1 MNITELLFMDGQ
13 SLNNK
18 IIQRKVKIMKI
29 SKQYQFE
36 NICCLPVTMEKTIMA
51 AVRKNI
57 SNLLLNKKEKQ
68 EAIENANC
76 SKVCDLE
83 HMIKIQYI

>member
-1 MNITELLFMDGQ
+1 MYHRTITKP
-13 SLNNK
+13 LNNYL
-18 IIQRKVKIMKI
+18 RGNKVMKI
-29 SKQYQFE
+29 PKQYQFE

-83 HMIKIQYI
+83 HIIKIQYI